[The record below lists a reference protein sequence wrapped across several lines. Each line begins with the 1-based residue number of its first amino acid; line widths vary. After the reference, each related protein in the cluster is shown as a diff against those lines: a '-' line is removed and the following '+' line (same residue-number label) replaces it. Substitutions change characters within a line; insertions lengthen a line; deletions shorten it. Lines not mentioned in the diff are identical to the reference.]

1 MWKSSSVVVA
11 FIIELV
17 CVQALE
23 LTLTVHLAGRGQ
35 AAAVAHSA
43 LAVSERF
50 NLY

>member
-1 MWKSSSVVVA
+1 MP
-11 FIIELV
+11 FIVEV
-17 CVQALE
+17 CVQAIE

-43 LAVSERF
+43 LAVSQQL